1 MNDFINKLI
10 DDIHNIN
17 PELALKRQTEYN
29 RNFVNKVLNEQCNIA
44 VVSGSA
50 FTKEDLK
57 KAYNNGSRQGSVNGM
72 RVARGD
78 ELNVKTFDEWYDEH
92 YR

>member
-29 RNFVNKVLNEQCNIA
+29 QNFVNKVLNEQCNIA
-44 VVSGSA
+44 DVVESA
-50 FTKEDLK
+50 CDDYVEGINMQCASCDQPKYK
-57 KAYNNGSRQGSVNGM
+57 
-72 RVARGD
+72 
-78 ELNVKTFDEWYDEH
+78 H
-92 YR
+92 